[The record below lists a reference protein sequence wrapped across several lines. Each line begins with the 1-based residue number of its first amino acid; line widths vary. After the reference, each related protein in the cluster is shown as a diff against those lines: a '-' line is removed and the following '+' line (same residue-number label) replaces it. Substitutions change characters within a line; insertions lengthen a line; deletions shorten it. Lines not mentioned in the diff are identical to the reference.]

1 MLARGLSS
9 FLLGCCCLLAFEAN
23 AQAKGIVSLQVEN
36 DALVGLDKHYTSGVL
51 LSYFPLTPAPDWAI
65 SVMNDLGLKVVPDKV
80 ALEYSIGNTIFTPK
94 DFESTEPLPDQRPWA
109 GHTFASLAIM
119 RKPKRLDSFIKVGD
133 KLNITLGHAGPASGG
148 EWGQKKLH
156 EIIGSPK
163 PGGWQHQIGNET
175 TFNLHYF
182 RKWQVYQQLSDSYEL
197 EWSPLFSLALGSPY
211 TYASLGFTL
220 RLGPDLRQDY
230 GPPSIQPN
238 YPGSSYFSPGH
249 PWNWYLVAGM
259 EYRYMHYNLFLD
271 GPVFRDG
278 PSIEKYRN
286 IDDFFVGGAVSY
298 EKVRLGWTAVSRSIE
313 FLGQAKRDYF
323 GSLNLSYYY

>member
-1 MLARGLSS
+1 MLARGLN
-9 FLLGCCCLLAFEAN
+9 FLLLGCWCLLALEAN
-23 AQAKGIVSLQVEN
+23 AEAKGIVSLQVEN
-36 DALVGLDKHYTSGVL
+36 DAFVGFDRHYTSGIL
-51 LSYFPLTPAPDWAI
+51 LSYFPLKPAPDWAI

-94 DFESTEPLPDQRPWA
+94 DFEANQPLPDQRPWA
-109 GHTFASLAIM
+109 GHTFASFAIM

-133 KLNITLGHAGPASGG
+133 KLNITLGQVGPASGG

-156 EIIGSPK
+156 ELIGSPE
-163 PGGWQHQIGNET
+163 PGGWQYQIGNET

-182 RKWQVYQQLSDSYEL
+182 RKWQVYQQLSDAYEL

-211 TYASLGFTL
+211 TYSSLGFTL
-220 RLGPDLRQDY
+220 RLGSDLRQDY

-238 YPGSSYFSPGH
+238 YPGSSYFLPGH
-249 PWNWYLVAGM
+249 PWNWYLVVGM

-278 PSIEKYRN
+278 PSIEKYKN
-286 IDDFFVGGAVSY
+286 VDDFFIGGAVSY
-298 EKVRLGWTAVSRSIE
+298 EKVRLAWTAVTRSIE
-313 FLGQAKRDYF
+313 FKGQAKRDVF